1 MHYKTNIQ
9 LCLTNANNNIFS
21 SKFRLKIL
29 VTKIILLYHTFCGS
43 FSNICLSW
51 HKLWAFFPLK
61 CKKSKRIFIG
71 LCRLKKKKSLQ
82 GITEKSVTNIVIYF
96 AFVVDVSCPC
106 SSCRR
111 WNLPG
116 HLPGFHP
123 HGLQRPGQAE
133 PLPAVRPAKTLTR
146 QERRPLALLAHCLE
160 RHCILLPT
168 LWSIKAG

>member
-61 CKKSKRIFIG
+61 CKKSKRIFTG
-71 LCRLKKKKSLQ
+71 LCRLKKKKSSGNHWKKCYKYCYLFCLCCWCVMPLFLLQ
-82 GITEKSVTNIVIYF
+82 EMKPTRT
-96 AFVVDVSCPC
+96 
-106 SSCRR
+106 SSRISPTWPPTTR
-111 WNLPG
+111 TSWTATSSTTRKDPDTTGTPSISTPSTLSG
-116 HLPGFHP
+116 
-123 HGLQRPGQAE
+123 
-133 PLPAVRPAKTLTR
+133 KTLYSSANIM
-146 QERRPLALLAHCLE
+146 EH
-160 RHCILLPT
+160 
-168 LWSIKAG
+168 